1 VLCLKQRDG
10 KFEEVLTGQPFKS
23 NVNGS
28 LSREYAEE
36 TEFEVREL
44 LRRFAPRGTE
54 KLYSL
59 RPRSDS
65 SAYLFEPVGPLDPE
79 GETLRLVRERLR

>member
-1 VLCLKQRDG
+1 
-10 KFEEVLTGQPFKS
+10 
-23 NVNGS
+23 VNGS

-44 LRRFAPRGTE
+44 LRKFARGTE

-59 RPRSDS
+59 SPRSDS
-65 SAYLFEPVGPLDPE
+65 SGYLFEPVGPLDPE